1 MTLKTFKSYTKST
14 RGTVLVDRKKLWKG
28 KPLKSLTVGSHST
41 GGRNNLGRITSRHK
55 GAGHKQKYRQIDF
68 YRKKDDVKAKIE
80 RIEYDPNRSAY
91 VALVKYEDGIMNY
104 ILAPNKIKVGDEII
118 SGRNKEIKIGN
129 CMQLSD
135 IPAGTDIHNI
145 ELSANGGGKLV
156 RSAGAS
162 AQISG
167 SDDNYC
173 IIKLNS
179 GEIRKVINTARA
191 TIGTVSNADHQN
203 IKIGKAGRNRWK
215 GKRPLVRGVAKNP
228 VDHPH
233 GGGEG
238 KTSGGR
244 SPVSPWGQSAK
255 GLKTRKPKKSDQ
267 FIISRR
273 KKRIRK

>member
-1 MTLKTFKSYTKST
+1 MPLKIFKSYTKST
-14 RGTVLVDRKKLWKG
+14 RGTVLVDRKNLWKG
-28 KPLKSLTVGSHST
+28 KSLKSLTLGKHST
-41 GGRNNLGRITSRHK
+41 GGRNNLGRITSRSR
-55 GAGHKQKYRQIDF
+55 GSGHKHKYREIDF
-68 YRKKDDVKAKIE
+68 HRKKDDLKAIVE
-80 RIEYDPNRSAY
+80 RIEYDPNRSAH
-91 VALVKYEDGIMNY
+91 VALLKYEDGVMSY
-104 ILAPNKIKVGDEII
+104 ILAPNKINIGDEIV
-118 SGRNKEIKIGN
+118 SGRNKEIKVGN

-135 IPAGTDIHNI
+135 IPMGTDIHNI
-145 ELSANGGGKLV
+145 ELAPNGGGKLV
-156 RSAGAS
+156 RSAGSS

-167 SDDNYC
+167 TDENYC
-173 IIKLNS
+173 IIKLTS

-191 TIGTVSNADHQN
+191 TIGSVSNTDHQN

-215 GKRPLVRGVAKNP
+215 GRRPSVRGVAMNP

-255 GLKTRKPKKSDQ
+255 GLKTRTNKRSNK

-273 KKRIRK
+273 KKRK

>member
-1 MTLKTFKSYTKST
+1 MPLKFFKSYTKST
-14 RGTVLVDRKKLWKG
+14 RGTVLTDRKNLWKG
-28 KPLKSLTVGSHST
+28 KSLKSLTIGQHST

-55 GAGHKQKYRQIDF
+55 GAGHKHKYREIDF
-68 YRKKDDVKAKIE
+68 YRKKDDIKAVIE
-80 RIEYDPNRSAY
+80 RIEYDPNRSAH
-91 VALVKYEDGIMNY
+91 VALLKYEDGVYSY
-104 ILAPNKIKVGDEII
+104 ILAPNKISVGDEIV
-118 SGRNKEIKIGN
+118 SGRNKEIKVGN

-145 ELSANGGGKLV
+145 ELSPNGGGKLV
-156 RSAGAS
+156 RSAGSS

-167 SDDNYC
+167 TDDNYC
-173 IIKLNS
+173 IIKLKS
-179 GEIRKVINTARA
+179 GEIRKIINNARA
-191 TIGTVSNADHQN
+191 TIGTVSNTDHKN
-203 IKIGKAGRNRWK
+203 IKIGKAGRNRWR
-215 GKRPLVRGVAKNP
+215 GKRPQTRGVAMNP

-255 GLKTRKPKKSDQ
+255 GLKTRNNKRTNK

-273 KKRIRK
+273 KKRR

>member
-14 RGTVLVDRKKLWKG
+14 RGTVLVDRKNLWKG
-28 KPLKSLTVGSHST
+28 KSLKSLTAGSHST

-68 YRKKDDVKAKIE
+68 YRKKDDMKAKLE

-91 VALVKYEDGIMNY
+91 VALIKYEDGVMNY
-104 ILAPNKIKVGDEII
+104 IIAPNKIKIGDEII
-118 SGRNKEIKIGN
+118 SGKNKEIKIGN
-129 CMQLSD
+129 CMPLTD
-135 IPAGTDIHNI
+135 IPEGTDIHNI
-145 ELSANGGGKLV
+145 ELVPNGGGKLA
-156 RSAGAS
+156 RSAGTS

-167 SDDNYC
+167 IDDNYC
-173 IIKLNS
+173 IIKLSS

-191 TIGTVSNADHQN
+191 TIGVVSNSDHQN

-215 GKRPLVRGVAKNP
+215 GIRPQSRGVVMNP

-244 SPVSPWGQSAK
+244 DPVSPWGQSAK
-255 GLKTRKPKKSDQ
+255 ALKTRKNKRTNK

-273 KKRIRK
+273 KKRN

>member
-1 MTLKTFKSYTKST
+1 MSLKTFKSYTKST
-14 RGTVLVDRKKLWKG
+14 RGTVLVDREKLWKG

-68 YRKKDDVKAKIE
+68 YRKKDDMKAKIE

-91 VALVKYEDGIMNY
+91 VALIKYEDGTMNY
-104 ILAPNKIKVGDEII
+104 ILAPNKIKIGDEVV

-129 CMQLSD
+129 CMPLSD

-145 ELSANGGGKLV
+145 ELTPNGGGKLS
-156 RSAGAS
+156 RSAGS
-162 AQISG
+162 TAQISG
-167 SDDNYC
+167 LFENYC
-173 IIKLNS
+173 IVKLSS
-179 GEIRKVINTARA
+179 GEIRKIINSARA
-191 TIGTVSNADHQN
+191 TIGSLSNPDHQN

-215 GKRPLVRGVAKNP
+215 GIRPQSRGVVMNP

-244 SPVSPWGQSAK
+244 DPVSPWGQSAK
-255 GLKTRKPKKSDQ
+255 GLKTRHNKKTDKY
-267 FIISRR
+267 IISRR
-273 KKRIRK
+273 KKRN

>member
-14 RGTVLVDRKKLWKG
+14 RGTVLVDRKNLWKG
-28 KPLKSLTVGSHST
+28 KPVKSLTVGSHST

-91 VALVKYEDGIMNY
+91 VALIKYEDGVMNY
-104 ILAPNKIKVGDEII
+104 IIAPNKIKIGDNII

-135 IPAGTDIHNI
+135 IPTGTDIHNV
-145 ELSANGGGKLV
+145 ELYPNSGGKIA
-156 RSAGAS
+156 RSAGSS

-179 GEIRKVINTARA
+179 GEVRKIINTSRA
-191 TIGTVSNADHQN
+191 TIGSVSNNDHQN

-215 GKRPLVRGVAKNP
+215 GVRPQSRGVVMNP

-255 GLKTRKPKKSDQ
+255 GLKTRKNKKTDKY
-267 FIISRR
+267 IIVRR
-273 KKRIRK
+273 KKRKD